1 MKIYYDQADVSEKL
15 MYIRKEISYEDF
27 GALLEYTIKN
37 QIQIMHTIDK
47 SCVSKNARTYQIV
60 NQISKEIP
68 LMPIVNFPETS
79 KINDKCTAAY

>member
-15 MYIRKEISYEDF
+15 MYIWKEISYEDF

-37 QIQIMHTIDK
+37 QIQSMHAIYK
-47 SCVSKNARTYQIV
+47 SCVTKNARANQIV
-60 NQISKEIP
+60 DQIRKEFP
-68 LMPIVNFPETS
+68 LTPIVNFPETS